1 MTDQHL
7 LSAGTAKIDIT
18 PQYDVSLAGYVLREG
33 KSTGVLHHIFA
44 RALYLEQGESSALII
59 VCELLGFDKEYVAKV
74 RSKIREKTGN
84 QKLDIMIACTHT
96 HSGPA
101 TQGLREAGEI
111 ELAYLDW
118 LEERLTE
125 VAHQS
130 TQSVSPVTV
139 HIGRTQLTGVSEN
152 RREEGG
158 PIDPELIVMSL
169 ENMSG
174 DRVATIM
181 NYTCHPTALQH
192 TNMQVSGNFP
202 GYTMQLVEQSTNTTA
217 FYLNGATGNIRPIR
231 RNTLEAMQYTAEQ
244 IAEAVQKTLNN
255 LEPIMDPQ
263 LTSVSESLELF
274 YDKVPTESD
283 IINTTFRKDQPPF
296 YMPERSSLLDEKQDR
311 IIKGWR
317 ETMLSRLRNGQLFKT
332 VPVEVQVICLGPVSL
347 VGIGG
352 ELFVELGFKIKE
364 NAASEYVI
372 ISCYT
377 NDNIGYIPSPEAYQH
392 GGYEVNESF
401 ILYNNPAK
409 LDQTA
414 GEKIVESAIYLVQKS
429 KEKAH

>member
-1 MTDQHL
+1 
-7 LSAGTAKIDIT
+7 
-18 PQYDVSLAGYVLREG
+18 
-33 KSTGVLHHIFA
+33 
-44 RALYLEQGESSALII
+44 
-59 VCELLGFDKEYVAKV
+59 
-74 RSKIREKTGN
+74 
-84 QKLDIMIACTHT
+84 
-96 HSGPA
+96 
-101 TQGLREAGEI
+101 
-111 ELAYLDW
+111 
-118 LEERLTE
+118 
-125 VAHQS
+125 
-130 TQSVSPVTV
+130 
-139 HIGRTQLTGVSEN
+139 
-152 RREEGG
+152 
-158 PIDPELIVMSL
+158 
-169 ENMSG
+169 
-174 DRVATIM
+174 
-181 NYTCHPTALQH
+181 
-192 TNMQVSGNFP
+192 
-202 GYTMQLVEQSTNTTA
+202 MQLVEQSTNTTA
-217 FYLNGATGNIRPIR
+217 YYLNGATGNIRPIR

-255 LEPIMDPQ
+255 LEPIIDPQ

-332 VPVEVQVICLGPVSL
+332 VPVEVQVIRLGPVSL

-414 GEKIVESAIYLVQKS
+414 GEKIVESAINLVQKS
-429 KEKAH
+429 KEKTH